1 MARSKKR
8 GSASDGAPVWM
19 ATFADMMSLLLT
31 FFILLLS
38 FAEMDIIKFKDAMG
52 SINQALGFMPSNTG
66 LFNKDSSPIDHQNPV
81 STPKPEILAHS
92 SNDKIMEELEQLIS
106 EKGLEEDVDVEDSS
120 RGVILKVQGKMF
132 FNRGTAEL
140 KPESHEVLNRVAGLL
155 NKYPNNV
162 SIEGHTDNVP
172 IRGGRYAS
180 NWELSTAR
188 AISALKYFQEFSD
201 ADIKKIHIA
210 GFGSTHPVASNDT
223 SEGRAKNRR
232 VEFVFYNNSNEP
244 E

>member
-1 MARSKKR
+1 MARANKGGAK
-8 GSASDGAPVWM
+8 GGGAPAWM

-38 FAEMDIIKFKDAMG
+38 FAEMDIVKFKDAMG
-52 SINQALGFMPSNTG
+52 SINQALGFMPENTG
-66 LFNKDSSPIDHQNPV
+66 LFKQDSSPIDHQNPKSV
-81 STPKPEILAHS
+81 PIPTIIAVTT
-92 SNDKIMEELEQLIS
+92 NDRIIEELEQLIS
-106 EKGLEEDVDVEDSS
+106 EMGLEDDVEVEDSS

-140 KPESHEVLNRVAGLL
+140 KPESNEVLNRIAGLM
-155 NKYPNNV
+155 KKFPNNV

-172 IRGGRYAS
+172 MRGGRYSS

-188 AISALKYFQEFSD
+188 AFSALTYLQDHSD
-201 ADIKKIHIA
+201 VDIKKLHIA

-223 SEGRAKNRR
+223 SEGRSKNRR
-232 VEFVFYNNSNEP
+232 VEFVFYNNDKNDN
-244 E
+244 